1 VSGIKCAC
9 GLETSPAYQI
19 MKTKV
24 NRANA
29 NRPVKKIDQFNVTMF
44 AERSP
49 KPRIEDHPFANK
61 TTINFNKQTSI

>member
-1 VSGIKCAC
+1 
-9 GLETSPAYQI
+9 